1 MKPGPSPARLYSL
14 LLIMVFFWAVSFVA
28 GKIALREIPAMVL
41 PALRMALAAIFL
53 LPVYWWDGR
62 NHVEPRWTKSDLP
75 TLIVLSLLGVALNQI
90 FYLASLSR
98 TSVGHSSL
106 IIGLTPILV
115 LAIAAFVG
123 QEIVT
128 SRRVLGMTI
137 ALGGVIVLQAGKSA
151 GSTILGD
158 LLALGAAIT
167 FAGFSVLG
175 RRVSG
180 QHSPITVITFLYV
193 LGTLFLIPVAWFS
206 WGSFSLQSVSALVWW
221 NVAYMALFP
230 SVISYLIFY
239 WALRHM
245 PASRVTSLGYLQ
257 PLIATATAIL
267 VIGEPVTTALVSG
280 GLLVLFGV
288 GVAERT

>member
-1 MKPGPSPARLYSL
+1 
-14 LLIMVFFWAVSFVA
+14 MVFFWAVSFVA

-41 PALRMALAAIFL
+41 PAIRMGLAALFL

-62 NHVEPRWTKSDLP
+62 NHVEPRWTLRDVPVL
-75 TLIVLSLLGVALNQI
+75 TALSLLGVALNQI

-106 IIGLTPILV
+106 IIGLTPIVV
-115 LAIAAFVG
+115 LGIAAAVG
-123 QEIVT
+123 QEHVT
-128 SRRVLGMTI
+128 ARRVLGMAI
-137 ALGGVIVLQAGKSA
+137 ALGGVVVLQAGKSA
-151 GSTILGD
+151 GSTVFGDILAG
-158 LLALGAAIT
+158 GAALT

-175 RRVSG
+175 RKTSA
-180 QHSPITVITFLYV
+180 QHSPIAVVTILYV
-193 LGTLFLIPVAWFS
+193 LGALFLIPVAWWN
-206 WGSFSLQSVSALVWW
+206 WGSFSPHAVSAEAWW
-221 NVAYMALFP
+221 NVVYMALFP
-230 SVISYLIFY
+230 SVVSYLIFY

-245 PASRVTSLGYLQ
+245 PASRVTALGYLQ

-267 VIGEPVTTALVSG
+267 VLGEPITTALVTG

>member
-1 MKPGPSPARLYSL
+1 MKSGPSPARLYSL
-14 LLIMVFFWAVSFVA
+14 LLVMVFFWAVSFVA
-28 GKIALREIPAMVL
+28 GKIALREIPPMVL
-41 PALRMALAAIFL
+41 PVIRMGLAALFL

-62 NHVEPRWTKSDLP
+62 NHVEPRWTGRDIP
-75 TLIVLSLLGVALNQI
+75 VLAIMSLLGVALNQI

-115 LAIAAFVG
+115 LGIAAAVG
-123 QEIVT
+123 QEQVT
-128 SRRVLGMTI
+128 GRRVLGMAI
-137 ALGGVIVLQAGKSA
+137 ALTGVVVLQAGKSA
-151 GSTILGD
+151 GSTVLGD
-158 LLALGAAIT
+158 FLALGAALT
-167 FAGFSVLG
+167 FASFSVLG
-175 RRVSG
+175 RRVST

-193 LGTLFLIPVAWFS
+193 LGALFLVPVAWWN
-206 WGSFSLQSVSALVWW
+206 WGNFSLQAVSAEVWW

-239 WALRHM
+239 WALRQM

-257 PLIATATAIL
+257 PLIATTTAIVVL
-267 VIGEPVTTALVSG
+267 NEPVTTALVSG
-280 GLLVLFGV
+280 GLLVLCGV